1 MLLGLSTDS
10 QSFYKVNY
18 TFMTNHE
25 FFTKN
30 WAILEPEEIE
40 ITVITYTDT
49 EIVSEEERWEYLKN
63 FGTRRL

>member
-1 MLLGLSTDS
+1 
-10 QSFYKVNY
+10 
-18 TFMTNHE
+18 MTNHE

-49 EIVSEEERWEYLKN
+49 DIVSEEERWEYLKN